1 MTFAL
6 WGINKVNKVHKS
18 VGGGRV
24 LLGLLYENTACVYT
38 ILHTMTEKLGLAKV
52 LYLYTNIAILTRKYS
67 STDGEVLQLGYI
79 QIDFLPFQ
87 TRVLYCKNYYYQG
100 LDKMNLLP
108 PPTDL

>member
-24 LLGLLYENTACVYT
+24 FLGLLYENITCVYT
-38 ILHTMTEKLGLAKV
+38 IFHAMIEKLGLAKA

-67 STDGEVLQLGYI
+67 STDMQVLEY
-79 QIDFLPFQ
+79 
-87 TRVLYCKNYYYQG
+87 
-100 LDKMNLLP
+100 
-108 PPTDL
+108 

>member
-24 LLGLLYENTACVYT
+24 LPGLLYENTTCVYT
-38 ILHTMTEKLGLAKV
+38 ILHTMTEKLGLAKA

-67 STDGEVLQLGYI
+67 STDMQVLEY
-79 QIDFLPFQ
+79 
-87 TRVLYCKNYYYQG
+87 
-100 LDKMNLLP
+100 
-108 PPTDL
+108 